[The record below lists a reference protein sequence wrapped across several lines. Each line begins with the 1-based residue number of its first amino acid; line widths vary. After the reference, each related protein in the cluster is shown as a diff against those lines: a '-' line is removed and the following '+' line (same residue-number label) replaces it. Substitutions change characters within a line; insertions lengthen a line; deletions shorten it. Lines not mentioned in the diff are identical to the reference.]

1 MKAQFPQLSKYCLL
15 RLPYL
20 LLFYQI
26 KLYVLFWKVFK
37 VQDSSAVGQESQKV
51 AESILSFF
59 PGFEAFT
66 LPSPT
71 VDPEALKS
79 ITENKSLINPLFIS
93 GLEDFRSLVRR
104 ILLPKNSINDGELVT
119 GEGNG
124 RFCATFVT
132 LYSSTQTVT
141 SC

>member
-1 MKAQFPQLSKYCLL
+1 MSESTTSTTVKYCLL

-26 KLYVLFWKVFK
+26 KLYILFWKLFK

-59 PGFEAFT
+59 PGFEAFALPPPT
-66 LPSPT
+66 L
-71 VDPEALKS
+71 DPEALKS
-79 ITENKSLINPLFIS
+79 ITENKSVINTLFIS

-132 LYSSTQTVT
+132 LYSSIQIAT
-141 SC
+141 

>member
-1 MKAQFPQLSKYCLL
+1 MKAQLPQLSKYCLL

-20 LLFYQI
+20 LSFHQI
-26 KLYVLFWKVFK
+26 KLYILFWKVFK

-51 AESILSFF
+51 SFF

-104 ILLPKNSINDGELVT
+104 ILLPKNSVNDGELVT

-132 LYSSTQTVT
+132 LYSSTQIAT
-141 SC
+141 

>member
-1 MKAQFPQLSKYCLL
+1 M
-15 RLPYL
+15 
-20 LLFYQI
+20 
-26 KLYVLFWKVFK
+26 FWKVFK

-51 AESILSFF
+51 SFF

-104 ILLPKNSINDGELVT
+104 ILLPKNSVNDGELVT

-124 RFCATFVT
+124 RFCATVVT
-132 LYSSTQTVT
+132 LYNSTQTVT
-141 SC
+141 

>member
-15 RLPYL
+15 RLPYP
-20 LLFYQI
+20 LLFHQR
-26 KLYVLFWKVFK
+26 KLYILFWKVFK
-37 VQDSSAVGQESQKV
+37 VQDSSAVDQESQKV

-59 PGFEAFT
+59 PGFEAFA
-66 LPSPT
+66 LPPPT
-71 VDPEALKS
+71 VDLEVLKS
-79 ITENKSLINPLFIS
+79 ITENKSVINPLFIS

-104 ILLPKNSINDGELVT
+104 ILLPKNSVNDGELVT